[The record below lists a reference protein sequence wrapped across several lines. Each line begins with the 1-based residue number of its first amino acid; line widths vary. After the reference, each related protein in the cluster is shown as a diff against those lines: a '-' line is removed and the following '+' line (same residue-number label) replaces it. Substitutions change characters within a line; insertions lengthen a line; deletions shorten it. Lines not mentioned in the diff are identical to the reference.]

1 MVHDLSCLP
10 RIVALAKFITI
21 LPVPVQRS
29 PAICL
34 LLFHLNGHLCNICQL
49 RIKYG
54 LMIHRRFDFSGKLRS
69 RPMNV
74 GISTKSCQIFYSKY
88 VPRGTVAYAKRPRPR
103 ELESQNKGGNRT
115 VCTATPLSL
124 IHI

>member
-1 MVHDLSCLP
+1 MVHDLSCILC
-10 RIVALAKFITI
+10 IVALAKFIAI

-54 LMIHRRFDFSGKLRS
+54 LMIQRRFDFSGKLRS

-74 GISTKSCQIFYSKY
+74 GISTKSSQIFCKVCWTKPSDTEAKKSTFSARRVGDQPPTTTIQIY
-88 VPRGTVAYAKRPRPR
+88 VIRP
-103 ELESQNKGGNRT
+103 
-115 VCTATPLSL
+115 
-124 IHI
+124 